1 MPKKS
6 EFKVSGNE
14 LLKKVK
20 NLIKEGNVRRIIIKN
35 EKGNEYLE
43 IPINIGVLGVI
54 FAPIL
59 VAVGALAAVA
69 SSFTIE
75 VIRKKPVK
83 GAKPTKVA
91 KKPIAK
97 KPKTKTR
104 K

>member
-6 EFKVSGNE
+6 EFKVKGDE

-20 NLIKEGNVRRIIIKN
+20 TLIKEGNVRRIIIKN
-35 EKGNEYLE
+35 EKGSEYLE
-43 IPINIGVLGVI
+43 IPINVGVLGVL

-75 VIRKKPVK
+75 VVRKETVEAKKPVIK
-83 GAKPTKVA
+83 KTKVA
-91 KKPIAK
+91 KKK
-97 KPKTKTR
+97 
-104 K
+104 

>member
-1 MPKKS
+1 MPKKV
-6 EFKVSGNE
+6 EFKVSGDE

-35 EKGNEYLE
+35 EEGNEYLE
-43 IPINIGVLGVI
+43 IPINVGVLGVL

-75 VIRKKPVK
+75 VVRREP
-83 GAKPTKVA
+83 
-91 KKPIAK
+91 AK
-97 KPKTKTR
+97 KPKSR
-104 K
+104 R

>member
-1 MPKKS
+1 MSKKI
-6 EFKVSGNE
+6 EFKVSGDE

-35 EKGNEYLE
+35 NKGNEYLE

-59 VAVGALAAVA
+59 VAVGALAAMA

-75 VIRKKPVK
+75 VVRKEP
-83 GAKPTKVA
+83 A
-91 KKPIAK
+91 KKSPAK
-97 KPKTKTR
+97 KPKAKTR